1 MTMYFVLC
9 INSKPTNWD
18 EADKTLKVDR
28 SVLPV
33 PGLKAGFKAG
43 MNELEN
49 FLKKRLPKYSTDRNN
64 PVKDGLSNL
73 SPWLHF
79 G

>member
-1 MTMYFVLC
+1 
-9 INSKPTNWD
+9 
-18 EADKTLKVDR
+18 
-28 SVLPV
+28 
-33 PGLKAGFKAG
+33 
-43 MNELEN
+43 MNELDN

-79 G
+79 GLYKNTCKIFIYDTIIIYYRSDISTKMYLRS